1 MLIAS
6 LIRPFDDKK
15 NARFY
20 IAPVAFQNQNIWR
33 KRSRASTTSPC
44 TRAPSFRSRFHSAV
58 AGRRLCLGTL
68 EGTDQSANLE
78 RGGRSSIGPLYSRLR
93 GSADRPAR
101 GRPRRGRVPEMAL
114 ETHEE
119 YAEQFLWA
127 TGLTLALAG
136 TALVVRKK
144 LLLRGITA
152 LTVLA
157 TVGVAGAAIRVGH
170 AGGKLVYVHNAAA
183 AYISSPQTV
192 VASDASKP
200 TAAKDGSASGE
211 ADDRE

>member
-1 MLIAS
+1 LVLFIAGFAA
-6 LIRPFDDKK
+6 LRTGQ
-15 NARFY
+15 REE
-20 IAPVAFQNQNIWR
+20 
-33 KRSRASTTSPC
+33 
-44 TRAPSFRSRFHSAV
+44 
-58 AGRRLCLGTL
+58 GRV
-68 EGTDQSANLE
+68 EA
-78 RGGRSSIGPLYSRLR
+78 
-93 GSADRPAR
+93 
-101 GRPRRGRVPEMAL
+101 RVPEMAL